1 MNAPSPNKFAIK
13 AAGSVR
19 GKLAIPQF
27 GPDRSPD
34 QTDFNDMALH
44 SGLDAV
50 KECIERANAPTPE
63 VKAEVHELYLNT
75 LPEPT
80 PLPKLPQVP
89 DFPIELLPNDLQ
101 AYVRDCAERARY
113 RPEFAAVPLM
123 AALGS
128 VIGRKAGI
136 RLKEHD
142 DWTEFG
148 NIWGAIVG
156 PPSALKSPAMR
167 DAHLPLRALQV
178 AADEA
183 HSSLDAEYQ
192 KQAQE
197 AKLRREAKEKKIKHR
212 LSQNPDAAV
221 TFNHCDGPEA
231 PIPRTYWTSDATA
244 EK

>member
-13 AAGSVR
+13 AASSVR

-34 QTDFNDMALH
+34 QTDFNDMALN

-63 VKAEVHELYLNT
+63 VKAEGHELYLNT

-101 AYVRDCAERARY
+101 AYVGDCAERARY

-136 RLKEHD
+136 RLKEQD

-156 PPSALKSPAMR
+156 PPSALKS
-167 DAHLPLRALQV
+167 Q
-178 AADEA
+178 
-183 HSSLDAEYQ
+183 Q
-192 KQAQE
+192 
-197 AKLRREAKEKKIKHR
+197 
-212 LSQNPDAAV
+212 
-221 TFNHCDGPEA
+221 
-231 PIPRTYWTSDATA
+231 
-244 EK
+244 